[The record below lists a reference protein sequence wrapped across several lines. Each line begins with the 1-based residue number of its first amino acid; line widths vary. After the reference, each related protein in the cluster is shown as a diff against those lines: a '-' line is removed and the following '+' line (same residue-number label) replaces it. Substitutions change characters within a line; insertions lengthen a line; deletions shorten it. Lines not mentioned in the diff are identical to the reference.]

1 MRRPPRTTPLLLT
14 LALGLGVWSVA
25 LNYTPVTNFV
35 DGNIL
40 TAAQLNA
47 EFAAIQTAI
56 GSKLSLTGGTLSG
69 RLNVGADA
77 STTGSGDVTTVLDV
91 RNTATTGHA
100 AVFRAQAGS
109 TNPEPVVAIKGNGV
123 GPALSVKNA
132 NAGGTLIA
140 GTNASE
146 VRFVVEHNG
155 SIRVGA
161 LGSDGTDAPNLR
173 IDAATGTIRNA
184 VGSGLPVVYGSVTS
198 TGVRINNSSTSN
210 FTSLRTGTGVYQIT
224 VTGFSFDSANA
235 TTIVTARSDA
245 SLRSA
250 TAFSRSVGGQTVL
263 EVRTYNQAGTLVD
276 APFGF
281 VTFKP
286 GS

>member
-1 MRRPPRTTPLLLT
+1 MRRPSRTLT
-14 LALGLGVWSVA
+14 LVLSLALGLGIWAAA
-25 LNYTPVTNFV
+25 LNYTPITNFT

-40 TAAQLNA
+40 TAAQLNG

-56 GSKLSLTGGTLSG
+56 SGKLDLTGGNLSG

-77 STTGSGDVTTVLDV
+77 ISSGSGDLSTVLDV

-109 TNPEPVVAIKGNGV
+109 TNPDPVVAIKGNGL

-132 NAGGTLIA
+132 NSGGTLIA

-161 LGSDGTDAPNLR
+161 LGADGTDTPNLR

-184 VGSGLPVVYGSVTS
+184 VGSGLPVVYGSVLS
-198 TGVRINNSSTSN
+198 TGIRLSGSSTTN
-210 FTSLRTGTGVYQIT
+210 FTVTRTATGIYQIT
-224 VTGFSFDSANA
+224 LLGFSFDNTNA
-235 TTIVTARSDA
+235 TTIVTPRSDA
-245 SLRSA
+245 ALRSA
-250 TAFSRSVGGQTVL
+250 TVFSRSVGGQTVL
-263 EVRTYNQAGTLVD
+263 EIRTYNQAGTLVNT
-276 APFGF
+276 PFGF